1 MKYSLHIKM
10 YRKYL
15 KVLSIVSQE
24 GAQYRLN
31 YLLSFLCVI
40 FPLLAIVLLWN
51 TVYSEVE
58 VVKGYTK
65 SMMVTYYVLAAL
77 IGDLVAV
84 VLWMDITSDIRDG
97 TLSNY
102 LLRPI
107 NYRIYNFCVKMA
119 ANAGYS
125 LIALGVI
132 IVFIYLFARDF
143 FLPNLSYLFMF
154 LIALCFSIV
163 LGFEIT
169 YFLSLSAFW
178 IKENTSLFYCTNF
191 LIPILMGSILP
202 LDLFP
207 LPIYKIVEYLP
218 FKCLLYFPI
227 NIFLEKLSLK
237 EISFGFILQIM
248 WILISHFAGDWIW
261 QRGIRRYSAVGG

>member
-1 MKYSLHIKM
+1 M

-15 KVLSIVSQE
+15 KVLSVVSQE

-51 TVYSEVE
+51 TVYREVE
-58 VVKGYTK
+58 LVKGYTK
-65 SMMVTYYVLAAL
+65 SMMVTYYILAAL
-77 IGDLVAV
+77 VGDLVAV

-107 NYRIYNFCVKMA
+107 NYRVYNFCVKMA
-119 ANAGYS
+119 SNISYS
-125 LIALGVI
+125 LVVLGVI
-132 IVFIYLFARDF
+132 IVFTLLFARDF
-143 FLPNLSYLFMF
+143 FLPNLSYLFLF
-154 LIALCFSIV
+154 LIALCLSII

-169 YFLSLSAFW
+169 YLFSLSAFW
-178 IKENTSLFYCTNF
+178 TKENTGLSYCTDFF
-191 LIPILMGSILP
+191 LPLLMGSIVP

-207 LPIYKIVEYLP
+207 TFIYRMVEYLP
-218 FKCLLYFPI
+218 FKYLLYFPI
-227 NIFLEKLSLK
+227 NIFLEKVSLK
-237 EISFGFILQIM
+237 EICYGFIMQVM
-248 WILISHFAGDWIW
+248 WIVVAHFIGEWIW
-261 QRGIRRYSAVGG
+261 QRGIKKYVAAGG

>member
-1 MKYSLHIKM
+1 M

-51 TVYSEVE
+51 TVYGEVE
-58 VVKGYTK
+58 LVKGYTK
-65 SMMVTYYVLAAL
+65 SMMVTYYILAAL
-77 IGDLVAV
+77 VGDLVAV

-107 NYRIYNFCVKMA
+107 NYRVYNFCVKMA
-119 ANAGYS
+119 SNASYS
-125 LIALGVI
+125 LIVLGVI
-132 IVFIYLFARDF
+132 VVFIFLFARNL
-143 FLPNLSYLFMF
+143 FLPNLGYFFLF
-154 LIALCFSIV
+154 LLSLCFSII

-169 YFLSLSAFW
+169 YLFSLSAFW
-178 IKENTSLFYCTNF
+178 TKENTGLSYCTNF
-191 LIPILMGSILP
+191 FIPILMGSILP

-207 LPIYKIVEYLP
+207 TTIYKIVGYLP
-218 FKCLLYFPI
+218 FKYLLYFPI
-227 NIFLEKLSLK
+227 NIFLEKVSLT
-237 EISFGFILQIM
+237 EIGYGFIIQAM
-248 WILISHFAGDWIW
+248 WIGVAYFVGEWIW
-261 QRGIRRYSAVGG
+261 RMGIKKYSAVGG